1 MMMNITSLRLFLFLW
16 ASPLWSG
23 EKTDFTRWRYPANV
37 RSGQIGSPVVY
48 SQPTT
53 QQPLPSPTRSNSNTL
68 SRSSL
73 VESVQDVPLPSP
85 TLPKAPARRSIPQK
99 NDARLRTLT
108 SVGRSTP
115 VDPISSPEYQ
125 QMTEMLPLP
134 SPISGVVHLPI
145 ALGGIS
151 FTALQ
156 LMKILAEGGAFQV
169 VPDKGIRSVFDTQA
183 PIPGISKRVI
193 WVKEEGLQNGYWLD
207 GRSSLLQE
215 LQEYERNKRLGQI
228 SWHPEHE
235 DVREARVYINDMPTR
250 WHICLLSTESQ
261 YRRWSR
267 MTQLKKW
274 AAEYMNQNASPVF
287 FPHPTKMQYM
297 ILAKGPFECGLDW
310 QFFKIWSDQA
320 TTESSNSLK
329 LARQLQ
335 SRLVFMKE
343 EPHRALPGPLA
354 CLDDPPRRWN
364 AYFIAMKAKNWA
376 EEKEFC
382 ATYEPW
388 KALSYFRKRKYQRW
402 ITAAVDQAP
411 Q

>member
-1 MMMNITSLRLFLFLW
+1 MMMNITSLHLFLVLW

-23 EKTDFTRWRYPANV
+23 EKTDFTSWRLPPNV
-37 RSGQIGSPVVY
+37 RSKQNSSPAVY

-53 QQPLPSPTRSNSNTL
+53 QQPLPSPTTSNSNTL

-73 VESVQDVPLPSP
+73 AQSVQNVVSP
-85 TLPKAPARRSIPQK
+85 KTPARSSILHK
-99 NDARLRTLT
+99 KDDRLRALT
-108 SVGRSTP
+108 YARRSTP
-115 VDPISSPEYQ
+115 VDVISSTEYQ
-125 QMTEMLPLP
+125 EMKEILPLP
-134 SPISGVVHLPI
+134 SPISRVVLLPI

-193 WVKEEGLQNGYWLD
+193 WVKEEGLQNAYWLD

-215 LQEYERNKRLGQI
+215 LQEYERNKRLGEI

-235 DVREARVYINDMPTR
+235 DVREARIYINDRPRR

-267 MTQLKKW
+267 MTQLKQW
-274 AAEYMNQNASPVF
+274 AAEYLKKNAYPVF
-287 FPHPTKMQYM
+287 FRHPTKRQYM
-297 ILAKGPFECGLDW
+297 ILAKGPFDCGLDW

-320 TTESSNSLK
+320 TTESSNPLK
-329 LARQLQ
+329 LARQLE

-343 EPHRALPGPLA
+343 EPHRALPGPLGG
-354 CLDDPPRRWN
+354 LDDPPRRWN

-402 ITAAVDQAP
+402 ITTAVDQDP